1 MIPTI
6 PRIAAHDRAVPRSY
20 LVARNAFAA
29 VSIVMGVLV
38 LTMIVLGIF
47 NGDWGADDGTGF
59 VIPAWLV
66 IALGSVPPVAT
77 IVMSVHLTCKRVD
90 DLIGFLAPAGLLFV
104 IMPLGLSVLYPD
116 PTGLHWDPN
125 DEYWNPDDPRA
136 HLGWHWIAA
145 LPQVVTIALILAGV
159 VRFSKEH
166 AAERAAAIAEWKRTY
181 GQ

>member
-6 PRIAAHDRAVPRSY
+6 PRLAGHDRSVPRAY
-20 LVARNAFAA
+20 LIARNAFTGA
-29 VSIVMGVLV
+29 SIVMAVLV

-47 NGDWGADDGTGF
+47 NGAWGAADGTG
-59 VIPAWLV
+59 VIIPAWLV

-77 IVMSVHLTCKRVD
+77 IVLFANLTSKRVD

-104 IMPLGLSVLYPD
+104 IFPIAFAVLYPD
-116 PTGLHWDPN
+116 PTGVHWDPN
-125 DEYWNPDDPRA
+125 GEYWNPDDPRA
-136 HLGWHWIAA
+136 NIGWHWIAA
-145 LPQVVTIALILAGV
+145 VPQVVTITLILAGV
-159 VRFSKEH
+159 ARFSKQH